1 MEIYVIKPGDS
12 LDLIAESFDVSAQEL
27 AEINQ
32 IAPPYRLAVGQ
43 ALLIPSEETDENRPV
58 IAVGGYAYPFI
69 EESILTRTLPFLSTL
84 FVFSYGFTPEGEI
97 VPPQAD
103 DAFMIELAK
112 SYDTKPCLTLAP
124 IDSEGT
130 FNNFLIHQLLSNPDA
145 VDRLI
150 ENLLQTVT
158 DRGFE
163 EVNLDF
169 EYIMATDRDP
179 YVSFV
184 QQVQQAVSSLGYETS
199 VALAPKDS
207 DEQRGILYE
216 GMDYAGLGEAADRVV
231 LMTYE
236 WGYTYS
242 EPQAV
247 APLNEVRRV
256 VEYAVSVIDPNK
268 IYLGIPNYGYDWT
281 LPYVPGE
288 SRAVAISLEYAVT
301 LAVNH
306 NAVIQFDPV
315 AMTPHF
321 TYFENGLQHEVWF
334 EDVRSL
340 QEKFSLIPEYGL
352 YGVSYWQIMRFFYPN
367 WVLLSDTFRIEKS

>member
-1 MEIYVIKPGDS
+1 M
-12 LDLIAESFDVSAQEL
+12 
-27 AEINQ
+27 
-32 IAPPYRLAVGQ
+32 
-43 ALLIPSEETDENRPV
+43 
-58 IAVGGYAYPFI
+58 
-69 EESILTRTLPFLSTL
+69 
-84 FVFSYGFTPEGEI
+84 
-97 VPPQAD
+97 
-103 DAFMIELAK
+103 
-112 SYDTKPCLTLAP
+112 
-124 IDSEGT
+124 
-130 FNNFLIHQLLSNPDA
+130 
-145 VDRLI
+145 
-150 ENLLQTVT
+150 
-158 DRGFE
+158 
-163 EVNLDF
+163 
-169 EYIMATDRDP
+169 
-179 YVSFV
+179 
-184 QQVQQAVSSLGYETS
+184 
-199 VALAPKDS
+199 
-207 DEQRGILYE
+207 
-216 GMDYAGLGEAADRVV
+216 
-231 LMTYE
+231 
-236 WGYTYS
+236 
-242 EPQAV
+242 
-247 APLNEVRRV
+247 RRV